1 MNSSLSLTLD
11 CFYTETEV
19 NFNDEIEK
27 DYFYL
32 NDKIQD
38 EAATKKNK
46 WFLDLF
52 RNSTGIKSPAV
63 VKSTN
68 YVPTAAGLAS
78 SASGFA
84 ALAAAANVASGL
96 NLV

>member
-38 EAATKKNK
+38 EAATKKISD
-46 WFLDLF
+46 F
-52 RNSTGIKSPAV
+52 
-63 VKSTN
+63 
-68 YVPTAAGLAS
+68 
-78 SASGFA
+78 
-84 ALAAAANVASGL
+84 
-96 NLV
+96 